1 MTVAVY
7 KPRMPVKVV
16 RTDRATLNALLTSG
30 KLTGG
35 ELSAFQQM
43 YDDLMGGKI
52 IGLSKKQRLWADSV
66 YEKYKLGEIR
76 AQVRKEA
83 RARVHQAPPVYPW
96 ETNLPKKPPGRV

>member
-1 MTVAVY
+1 
-7 KPRMPVKVV
+7 MPVKVV
-16 RTDRATLNALLTSG
+16 RSDRATLSALLTSG

-52 IGLSKKQRLWADSV
+52 IDLSKKQRLWADSV
-66 YEKYKLGEIR
+66 YEKYKVGEIR

-83 RARVHQAPPVYPW
+83 RARVQTPQVFPW